1 MAEPRNATSP
11 PRLLIPT
18 IASWGHVL
26 VDGALNA
33 AGTSAEKVGMAALAG
48 SGVVYRGMELLG
60 GGAILA
66 GMILGAVAAFIID
79 RDFHRAAVY
88 ALARAVLSYFGFI
101 HGAKLGIGESSGVA
115 LGYVLFALICWGL
128 ARRASP
134 PQIS

>member
-1 MAEPRNATSP
+1 
-11 PRLLIPT
+11 
-18 IASWGHVL
+18 VL

-88 ALARAVLSYFGFI
+88 ALAGAVLAFFGFI
-101 HGAKLGIGESSGVA
+101 HGAKLAIGESAGVA
-115 LGYVLFALICWGL
+115 LGYLLFAIICWVL
-128 ARRASP
+128 ARRAQP
-134 PQIS
+134 ATR